1 MTPSVASAQLENPYI
16 SKGSSSDWPADLP
29 KPRRLF
35 PREHRLPPNEHLEL
49 VCSLERT
56 GIVGDVI
63 FDLRHPKLD
72 SISWTVE
79 SLLRSREDQRRHPN
93 RPYLW
98 FPWYGAYTQD
108 SSHNSAQLAAKGQ
121 KLSRSKLDR
130 LEMEYTPEQI
140 VYPGDKIYIAQEKSI
155 YPADRKMRDV
165 VQEDSVALVFLEISR
180 ADGTVVRVETPL
192 RLFSREISSY
202 YNNVNIITSKI
213 RLIVERANN
222 KRDVERIATEADGVA
237 STINQLIHALKYDNK
252 TSEVENI
259 VSMSIL
265 LGQLLAKA
273 EAATTLEPL
282 AEAQQEFREKSRAA
296 GIKSGKTRRQ
306 APWRQIAQD
315 LAIQTREKHP
325 DLSQDKVAGEIF
337 ALWKDDQPPTHKTLK
352 EFVSELERDGVILR
366 RATQRKL

>member
-1 MTPSVASAQLENPYI
+1 
-16 SKGSSSDWPADLP
+16 
-29 KPRRLF
+29 
-35 PREHRLPPNEHLEL
+35 
-49 VCSLERT
+49 
-56 GIVGDVI
+56 
-63 FDLRHPKLD
+63 
-72 SISWTVE
+72 
-79 SLLRSREDQRRHPN
+79 
-93 RPYLW
+93 
-98 FPWYGAYTQD
+98 
-108 SSHNSAQLAAKGQ
+108 
-121 KLSRSKLDR
+121 
-130 LEMEYTPEQI
+130 MEYTPEQI
-140 VYPGDKIYIAQEKSI
+140 VYPGDKIYIVQEKSI

-192 RLFSREISSY
+192 RLFSRTISSY

-237 STINQLIHALKYDNK
+237 STINKLVHALKYDNK

-325 DLSQDKVAGEIF
+325 EWSQDKVAGEIF

-366 RATQRKL
+366 RATQRKYERSLSFALLRWRMKGFRRLWERLHGPDAQTPLAIFSLDRADLARRRRTRAAMSQIPFRDRVSCTVDEACEATGLGRTTLYKLIKERRVAKKKIGRRTVLLVPTLLAEIESSSRNRSSTR